1 MSTYRLG
8 LDLGSNSVGW
18 ILVGLGSDKKP
29 CNIMDIG
36 VRVFPEGI
44 NRDTKGA
51 EIGKNEQRRLAR
63 GSRRQRARKVMRRE
77 ALLHILRKNDLLPD
91 NEIDL
96 DTRFKECPYQLRK
109 KGLDTKL
116 TQHQFGRVLFHLNQR
131 RGFKSNRKTGKANEN
146 SVVLKA
152 CNELQQQI
160 EAANCRTLGEYFAG
174 LDPEQD
180 RYRNHYTFRAMYE
193 KEFDLLWQ
201 SQKKFH
207 PDILTDDLHEKIRNG
222 IMFFQRPLK
231 PSDELIGDCSLE
243 ENEKRCPKGHFHA
256 RRYTMLQD
264 INNLEIISRDGS
276 SRKLSESERSKILE
290 LLEQHKDRT
299 YDQLRK
305 ALVPFGI
312 IEGDSFNL
320 EEHQSDNKK
329 LKGDAFATAMRNKN
343 IFGKKRWGT
352 LSQAEQ
358 IAINDAVLDLD
369 DDELIEKMVQDY
381 SFNEKQIEAILK
393 VPLPQKYMSYSLKAI
408 RKLLPFM
415 EQGLLLHEAKE
426 KAGYEQ
432 DTPTD
437 NLCDKLPLPDDLRN
451 PIVNQT
457 LFQVRK
463 IINAIIREYGKPDKI
478 LIEMARDL
486 KNSKRQRE
494 EISKKQRDNQ
504 KANDRARDMLIS
516 DIGILN
522 PSRDDIIKY
531 KLWEECNKH
540 CPFTGKFISQN
551 QLFGSTPEFQIEH
564 ILPYSK
570 TLDDS
575 YMNKTLCHADV
586 NREKG
591 DRTPFEAFGH
601 DSDRYEEMLQRVESL
616 PYPKRKRFTQKEVFL
631 DKCIERKLNDTRYI
645 SKEVIRYLGQLGV
658 HVQGTRG
665 EATADLRWEWGVD
678 GILNPLANSKNRDD
692 HRHHAVDAAIIA
704 VTEPKHLKELA
715 RFKYSHERDTFDQP
729 WQGFRKE
736 LEEKVSQI
744 NVSHRVSRKVS
755 GLLHKDTSYGSTQK
769 ENVYVCRKALVD
781 LEPAMVHKIRDD
793 KVRSIVISR
802 LEKFGF
808 DSRKGIKTKKAEWLK
823 ITKQSWATPLYTY
836 SKKGLK
842 IPIKKVRIFNK
853 LNFMMGVKDDKGKEY
868 RYLAPSS
875 NHHIEIFSSPDG
887 NGKSKRY
894 FRVVSLF
901 EAAKRIR
908 NSQPVIDRVHE
919 NGHRFLMSLSI
930 NEMFMLKMENETYAL
945 HRIQKMDK
953 KGSVILR
960 PHTYS
965 GKVSDTDKPPLIQRK
980 SHSTIEGYKVTVD
993 PLGRIH
999 PAND

>member
-1 MSTYRLG
+1 MSAYRLG

-18 ILVGLGSDKKP
+18 VLVGLDNDKKP
-29 CNIMDIG
+29 CNVIDIG
-36 VRVFPEGI
+36 VRVFPEGV

-63 GSRRQRARKVMRRE
+63 GSRRQRARRVMRRE
-77 ALLHILRKNDLLPD
+77 ALLHVLKKNDLLPD
-91 NEIDL
+91 NDNEL
-96 DTRFKECPYQLRK
+96 DAIFKQCPYQLRK
-109 KGLDTKL
+109 EGLDTKL
-116 TQHQFGRVLFHLNQR
+116 SPHQFGRVLFHLNQR
-131 RGFKSNRKTGKANEN
+131 RGFKSNRKTGKASDN

-160 EAANCRTLGEYFAG
+160 EAADCRTLGEFFAG

-193 KEFDLLWQ
+193 KEFDFLWR
-201 SQKKFH
+201 SQKKFY

-222 IMFFQRPLK
+222 IIFFQRPLK

-264 INNLEIISRDGS
+264 INNLEIVSRDGG
-276 SRKLSESERSKILE
+276 SRKLSDPERSKVLE
-290 LLEQHKDRT
+290 LLEQSKERS

-305 ALVPFGI
+305 ALVPFGM

-320 EEHQSDNKK
+320 EERQSDNKK

-343 IFGKKRWGT
+343 IFGKKGWDA
-352 LSQAEQ
+352 LSQAKQ

-369 DDELIEKMVQDY
+369 DDELIEKMSRDY
-381 SFNEKQIEAILK
+381 DFNEKQIEAILK

-408 RKLLPFM
+408 QKLLPFM

-426 KAGYEQ
+426 KAGYQ
-432 DTPTD
+432 DTLKDKDT
-437 NLCDKLPLPDDLRN
+437 CDKLPLPDDLRN

-457 LFQVRK
+457 MFQVRK
-463 IINAIIREYGKPDKI
+463 IVNAIIREYGNPDKI
-478 LIEMARDL
+478 MIEMARDL
-486 KNSKRQRE
+486 KNSKKQRD
-494 EISKKQRDNQ
+494 EISKKQNENQ
-504 KANDRARDMLIS
+504 KINDRAREMLVSDM
-516 DIGILN
+516 GYKN

-531 KLWEECNKH
+531 KLWEECGKQ
-540 CPFTGKFISQN
+540 CPFTGKSISQN
-551 QLFGSTPEFQIEH
+551 QLFGPTPEFQTEH

-570 TLDDS
+570 SLDDS

-601 DSDRYEEMLQRVESL
+601 DSDRYEAMLQRVASL
-616 PYPKRKRFTQKEVFL
+616 PYPKRRRFTQKEVVL
-631 DKCIERKLNDTRYI
+631 DKCVERKLNDTRYI

-665 EATADLRWEWGVD
+665 EATADLRWEWGVND
-678 GILNPLANSKNRDD
+678 ILNPLANSKNRDD

-715 RFKYSHERDTFDQP
+715 HFKYSHERDTFAEP
-729 WQGFRKE
+729 WQGFRRE
-736 LEEKVSQI
+736 LEEKVNQI

-755 GLLHKDTSYGSTQK
+755 GQLHEETSYGPTEDENTYVYRKSLEALTQ
-769 ENVYVCRKALVD
+769 
-781 LEPAMVHKIRDD
+781 PMIGKIRDD
-793 KVRSIVISR
+793 KVREIVKKR
-802 LEKFGF
+802 LAEFNINPDK
-808 DSRKGIKTKKAEWLK
+808 KGTKINKEVWAE
-823 ITKQSWATPLYTY
+823 PLYMY
-836 SKKGLK
+836 SKKGVK
-842 IPIKKVRIFNK
+842 VPIKKVRIISSSNY
-853 LNFMMGVKDDKGKEY
+853 MMSVKDDKGKEY

-875 NHHIEIFSSPDG
+875 NHHIEIFSSDDG
-887 NGKSKRY
+887 NGKTKRY

-901 EAAKRIR
+901 EAAQRIR
-908 NSQPVIDRVHE
+908 KSQPVIDRTHE
-919 NGHRFLMSLSI
+919 DGHSFLISLSI
-930 NEMFMLKMENETYAL
+930 NEMFMLKMDDGRHAL

-953 KGSVILR
+953 NGIIILR
-960 PHTYS
+960 PHTYA
-965 GKVSDTDKPPLIQRK
+965 GQVKDTDKPPLIQRK
-980 SHSTIEGYKVTVD
+980 SYSTIEGYKVTVD
-993 PLGRIH
+993 PLGRIY